1 MAGPVYTSADAARA
15 AAMSGRPTAFAQMA
29 SVQGTGNLN
38 APFIYDANSSF
49 YKFAFATEPTAKAQ
63 MAQILNQKLN
73 MTASSKPG
81 FNNQFE
87 YLQNLLRKSGIS
99 KSTMTDSSAF
109 SNVIIAGAAVN
120 QDPFTFLEG
129 YISGIQPKVVKQPDT
144 TTQYTKQIQTAL
156 QFKDLGDARQY
167 YSDSYFSTH
176 GSYPTVE
183 LDKKF
188 QNAWN
193 SEVRDQD
200 QPTTTTT
207 KSEKAPIYDK
217 KATPLIDKATGEQK
231 KDKFGNAI
239 YVGKSGRP
247 AIAKDANGVYRYTSV
262 VTGTST
268 AQGEGFT
275 KEEQQQFLADF
286 LVNNSPDTAWNV
298 DNIGGAAKTL
308 YDGIKAFHKSNYSTA
323 PDLATLTPLMKNV
336 LSSADSNAANEYLT
350 QYKNTVRKQ
359 TASKYMGLADYI
371 NAGEDA
377 DKYVKPMLEGIS
389 SLLERN
395 FTIDDPFSIR
405 VFNFKDDKGVYRMPN
420 ALELNQMVM
429 DHPDYGK
436 TATAVNQAVDMT
448 QSLRGKL
455 GRS

>member
-1 MAGPVYTSADAARA
+1 MAGPVYTNADAARA
-15 AAMSGRPTAFAQMA
+15 ANAARPTAFAQMGN
-29 SVQGTGNLN
+29 VQGTGFLN
-38 APFIYDANSSF
+38 SKYIYNADDPFYQ
-49 YKFAFATEPTAKAQ
+49 FAFATEPTSKAQ
-63 MAQILNQKLN
+63 AAQRLNQALN
-73 MTASSKPG
+73 RTASSVSG
-81 FNNQFE
+81 FNNQFD

-99 KSTMTDSSAF
+99 KSTMTDSSAL
-109 SNVIIAGAAVN
+109 SNIIVAGAAVN
-120 QDPFTFLEG
+120 QDPFTFLES
-129 YISGIQPKVVKQPDT
+129 YIGGMKGKVIKQPDT

-167 YSDSYFSTH
+167 YSDSYFSTW

-188 QNAWN
+188 QDAWN
-193 SEVRDQD
+193 NEVRTQD

-217 KATPLIDKATGEQK
+217 KSKPVIDPKTKQQK
-231 KDKFGNAI
+231 IDKFGNPQ
-239 YVGKSGRP
+239 YSK
-247 AIAKDANGVYRYTSV
+247 IAKDANGVYRYTSV

-286 LVNNSPDTAWNV
+286 LVGNNPDATWNV

-323 PDLATLTPLMKNV
+323 PDLATLSPLMKNV

-389 SLLERN
+389 ALLERN
-395 FTIDDPFSIR
+395 FTIDDPFSVK